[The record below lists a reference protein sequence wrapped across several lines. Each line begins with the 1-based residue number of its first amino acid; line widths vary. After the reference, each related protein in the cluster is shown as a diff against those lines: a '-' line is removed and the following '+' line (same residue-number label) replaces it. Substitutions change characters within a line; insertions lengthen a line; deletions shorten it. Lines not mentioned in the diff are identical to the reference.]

1 MFIALFAFATV
12 VLFVVVNQYFEDI
25 ATSTH
30 HLACADYSCS
40 IELHRFA
47 EQEPQVPLHSPYIS
61 KQVIVPLHNPWS
73 GKE

>member
-40 IELHRFA
+40 IEFYNFP
-47 EQEPQVPLHSPYIS
+47 EQESQ
-61 KQVIVPLHNPWS
+61 VPLHNPAQQKAQIPLHNFWS